1 MRTSL
6 LAILFI
12 STIISTIYLGYFDKE
27 LTAKNEFIQ
36 RFIGITFTVTII
48 FGFLNKFIGLK
59 PEKIQFYSYYTILF
73 TIAMYFI
80 SKLIFYIIYS
90 DKSGINGIN
99 FFLGSAIFAGIFYN
113 IKGSLFSQ
121 LLPGVPNN

>member
-59 PEKIQFYSYYTILF
+59 PEKIQFYSYYIIFLPF
-73 TIAMYFI
+73 RI
-80 SKLIFYIIYS
+80 SLV
-90 DKSGINGIN
+90 N
-99 FFLGSAIFAGIFYN
+99 
-113 IKGSLFSQ
+113 
-121 LLPGVPNN
+121 